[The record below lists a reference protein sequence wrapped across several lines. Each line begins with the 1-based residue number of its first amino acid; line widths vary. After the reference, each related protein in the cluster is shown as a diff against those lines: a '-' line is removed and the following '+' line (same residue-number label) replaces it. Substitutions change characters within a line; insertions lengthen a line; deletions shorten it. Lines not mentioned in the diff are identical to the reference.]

1 MSKIIFIDMDGV
13 LVDFSYQ
20 LQKYL
25 NDSTIPDSLNDSP
38 EDIEGFFLDPPP
50 IRGAIEC
57 VTKLS
62 QSNKFDLYIATSA
75 PWNNPSSLTD
85 KRIWIENYFGDL
97 FKKKLITT
105 HRKDL
110 LVGDILIDDRPNNG
124 AKDFNGEWIQFG
136 SKKYP
141 NWEVICDY
149 LL

>member
-25 NDSTIPDSLNDSP
+25 NDSTIPDSLKDSP
-38 EDIEGFFLDPPP
+38 EDIEGFFLDAPP

-85 KRIWIENYFGDL
+85 KRIWIENHFGVL

-124 AKDFNGEWIQFG
+124 TKNFNGEWIQFG

>member
-1 MSKIIFIDMDGV
+1 MSKIIFIDLDGV

-25 NDSTIPDSLNDSP
+25 NDSTIPDSLKDSP
-38 EDIEGFFLDPPP
+38 EDIEGFFLDAPP

-85 KRIWIENYFGDL
+85 KRIWIENHFGDL

-105 HRKDL
+105 HKKDL
-110 LVGDILIDDRPNNG
+110 LIGDILIDDRPNNG
-124 AKDFNGEWIQFG
+124 AKNFNGEWIQFG

-141 NWEVICDY
+141 NWEVICDH